1 MAEDKRRFPTEV
13 VDLPSKGLLYP
24 KGSPLAGGTIE
35 LKYMT
40 AKEEDILTS
49 RNLIQKGIVLDRLLE
64 SIIVDENISLNEI
77 LLGDKNAIMIATR
90 ILGYGKDYT
99 VQLTD
104 PSTGDKQ
111 EETFDLTQI
120 GDKKIDNKL
129 FKDGKNEFE
138 FELPSSKTKIMFRLL
153 THKEEKEID
162 AELKAYKKFTKESG
176 VTAEITTR
184 LKKAIVSINGDT
196 SQKRVNDFVDNE
208 LLSRDSFAFREYL
221 IKITP
226 DVDMSFTFTS
236 EVTGEDT
243 TMDIPLDVEFF
254 WPAGRR

>member
-1 MAEDKRRFPTEV
+1 MAEEKRQFPTEV
-13 VDLPSKGLLYP
+13 VDLPSKGKLYS

-49 RNLIQKGIVLDRLLE
+49 RNLIQKGIVLDKLLE
-64 SIIVDENISLNEI
+64 SVIVDESVSLNDL

-90 ILGYGKDYT
+90 ILGYGKEYT

-120 GDKKIDNKL
+120 EDKVVDEKL
-129 FKDGKNEFE
+129 FKGGKNEFE
-138 FELPSSKTKIMFRLL
+138 FDLPSSKIKIMFRLL
-153 THKEEKEID
+153 SHKEEKEID
-162 AELKAYKKFTKESG
+162 AELKAYKKFSKESG
-176 VTAEITTR
+176 ITSEITTR
-184 LKKAIVSINGDT
+184 LKKAIISVDGDT
-196 SQKRVNDFVDNE
+196 SQKRVNEFVENE
-208 LLSRDSFAFREYL
+208 LLSRDSLAFREYL
-221 IKITP
+221 IEITP

-236 EVTGEDT
+236 DQTGEDT

>member
-1 MAEDKRRFPTEV
+1 MADDKRRFPTEV

-24 KGSPLAGGTIE
+24 KDSPLAGGTIE

-49 RNLIQKGIVLDRLLE
+49 RNLIQKGVVLDKLLE
-64 SIIVDENISLNEI
+64 SVIVDENVSLNDL

-99 VQLTD
+99 VTLTD
-104 PSTGDKQ
+104 PSTGEKQ

-120 GDKKIDNKL
+120 DDKAINTKL
-129 FKDGKNEFE
+129 FKDGKNEFD
-138 FELPSSKTKIMFRLL
+138 FELPASKVQLTFRLL

-162 AELKAYKKFTKESG
+162 AELKALLKFTKESG
-176 VTAEITTR
+176 ISSEITTR
-184 LKKAIVSINGDT
+184 LKKAILSVDGDNSTKRINE
-196 SQKRVNDFVDNE
+196 FVDNE
-208 LLSRDSFAFREYL
+208 LLSRDSLAFREYL
-221 IKITP
+221 QEITP
-226 DVDMSFTFTS
+226 DVDMSFTFIS
-236 EVTGEDT
+236 EATGEDT

>member
-1 MAEDKRRFPTEV
+1 
-13 VDLPSKGLLYP
+13 
-24 KGSPLAGGTIE
+24 
-35 LKYMT
+35 
-40 AKEEDILTS
+40 
-49 RNLIQKGIVLDRLLE
+49 
-64 SIIVDENISLNEI
+64 
-77 LLGDKNAIMIATR
+77 MIATR

-111 EETFDLTQI
+111 EETFDLTKV
-120 GDKKIDNKL
+120 GDKKIDRKL
-129 FKDGKNEFE
+129 FKGGKNEFE
-138 FELPSSKTKIMFRLL
+138 FDLPASKTKILFRLL

-162 AELKAYKKFTKESG
+162 AELKAYKKFAKDSG

-184 LKKAIVSINGDT
+184 LKKAIVSVNGDT
-196 SQKRVNDFVDNE
+196 SQKRVTEFVDNE
-208 LLSRDSFAFREYL
+208 LLSRDSLAFREYL

-236 EVTGEDT
+236 DSTGEDT

>member
-1 MAEDKRRFPTEV
+1 MAENKRQFPTEV
-13 VDLPSKGLLYP
+13 VDLPSKGLLYS
-24 KGSPLAGGTIE
+24 KDSPLSSGTIE

-49 RNLIQKGIVLDRLLE
+49 RNLIQKGIVLDKLME
-64 SIIVDENISLNEI
+64 AVIVDEKVLLDDL
-77 LLGDKNAIMIATR
+77 LLGDKNAVMIATR
-90 ILGYGKDYT
+90 VLGYGKDYT
-99 VQLTD
+99 VTLTD

-120 GDKKIDNKL
+120 EDKVVDEKL
-129 FKDGKNEFE
+129 FKGGKNEFE
-138 FELPSSKTKIMFRLL
+138 FDLPASKIKIMFRLL

-162 AELKAYKKFTKESG
+162 AELKAYKKFSKESG
-176 VTAEITTR
+176 ITSEITTR
-184 LKKAIVSINGDT
+184 LKKSIISVDGDT
-196 SQKRVNDFVDNE
+196 TQKRVNEFVENE
-208 LLSRDSFAFREYL
+208 LLSRDSLAFREYL
-221 IKITP
+221 IEITP

-236 EVTGEDT
+236 DQTGEDT

>member
-1 MAEDKRRFPTEV
+1 MAEEKRRFPTEV

-24 KGSPLAGGTIE
+24 KDSPLAGGTIE

-49 RNLIQKGIVLDRLLE
+49 RNLIQKGVVLDKLLE
-64 SIIVDENISLNEI
+64 SVIIDDNVSLDDL

-90 ILGYGKDYT
+90 VLGYGKDYS

-111 EETFDLTQI
+111 KETFDLTLI
-120 GDKKIDNKL
+120 KDKEINTKL
-129 FKDGKNEFE
+129 FKGGKNEFD
-138 FELPSSKTKIMFRLL
+138 FELPASKTKITFRLL
-153 THKEEKEID
+153 THKEEKEIE
-162 AELKAYKKFTKESG
+162 AELKALKKFQKDSG
-176 VTAEITTR
+176 ITSEITTR
-184 LKKAIVSINGDT
+184 LKKAVLSVNGDNST
-196 SQKRVNDFVDNE
+196 KRIVEFVDNE
-208 LLSRDSFAFREYL
+208 LLSRDSLALREHL
-221 IKITP
+221 TEITP

-236 EVTGEDT
+236 DTTGEDT

>member
-1 MAEDKRRFPTEV
+1 MAEEKRQFPTEV
-13 VDLPSKGLLYP
+13 VDLPSKGKLYS

-49 RNLIQKGIVLDRLLE
+49 RNLIQKGIVLDKLLE
-64 SIIVDENISLNEI
+64 SVIVDESVSLNDL

-104 PSTGDKQ
+104 PSTGEKQ
-111 EETFDLTQI
+111 EETFDLTEI
-120 GDKKIDNKL
+120 TDKKIDSKL
-129 FKDGKNEFE
+129 FKAGKNEFE
-138 FELPSSKTKIMFRLL
+138 FELPAAKVKILFRLL

-162 AELKAYKKFTKESG
+162 AELKAYKKFSKDSG
-176 VTAEITTR
+176 ITAEITTR
-184 LKKAIVSINGDT
+184 LKKAIVSVNGDT
-196 SQKRVNDFVDNE
+196 SLKRISEFVENE
-208 LLSRDSFAFREYL
+208 LLSRDSLSFREYL

-236 EVTGEDT
+236 DQTGEDT

>member
-13 VDLPSKGLLYP
+13 VDLPSKGLLYS
-24 KGSPLAGGTIE
+24 KDSPLAGGTIE

-49 RNLIQKGIVLDRLLE
+49 RNLIQKGIVLDKLLE
-64 SIIVDENISLNEI
+64 SVIVDESVSLNDL

-90 ILGYGKDYT
+90 VLGYGKDYT

-104 PSTGDKQ
+104 PSTGEKQ
-111 EETFDLTQI
+111 EETFDLTKV
-120 GDKKIDNKL
+120 GDKKVDKKL
-129 FKDGKNEFE
+129 FKGGKNEFE
-138 FELPSSKTKIMFRLL
+138 FELPSSKIKILFRLL
-153 THKEEKEID
+153 THKEEKEIE
-162 AELKAYKKFTKESG
+162 AELKALRKFTKESG
-176 VTAEITTR
+176 ISSEITTR
-184 LKKAIVSINGDT
+184 LKKAILSVGGDT
-196 SQKRVNDFVDNE
+196 SLKRINEFVDGE

-221 IKITP
+221 QEITP
-226 DVDMSFTFTS
+226 DIDMSFTFIS
-236 EVTGEDT
+236 EQTGEDT

>member
-1 MAEDKRRFPTEV
+1 MAEEKRQFPTEV
-13 VDLPSKGLLYP
+13 VDLPSKGLLYS
-24 KGSPLAGGTIE
+24 KDSPLSSGNIE

-64 SIIVDENISLNEI
+64 SIIVDENVSLNDL

-111 EETFDLTQI
+111 EETFDLTKV
-120 GDKKIDNKL
+120 GDKKIDYKL
-129 FKDGKNEFE
+129 FKCGKNEFE
-138 FELPSSKTKIMFRLL
+138 FDLPASKVKIMFRLL

-162 AELKAYKKFTKESG
+162 VELKAHKKFTKDTG

-184 LKKAIVSINGDT
+184 LKKAIVSVNGDA
-196 SQKRVNDFVDNE
+196 SQKRVNEFVENE
-208 LLSRDSFAFREYL
+208 LLSRDSLSFREYL

-236 EVTGEDT
+236 DQTGEDT

>member
-49 RNLIQKGIVLDRLLE
+49 RNLIQKGIVLDKLLE
-64 SIIVDENISLNEI
+64 SVIVDEKVSLNDL

-90 ILGYGKDYT
+90 ILGYGKDYI
-99 VQLTD
+99 VSLTD

-111 EETFDLTQI
+111 EETFDLTKV
-120 GDKKIDNKL
+120 GDKKIDYKL
-129 FKDGKNEFE
+129 FKSGKNEFE
-138 FELPSSKTKIMFRLL
+138 FDLPSSKVKILFRLL

-162 AELKAYKKFTKESG
+162 AELKAHKKFAKDSG
-176 VTAEITTR
+176 ITAEITTR
-184 LKKAIVSINGDT
+184 LKKAIVSVNGDT
-196 SQKRVNDFVDNE
+196 SLKRISEFVENE
-208 LLSRDSFAFREYL
+208 LLSRDSLSFREHL

-236 EVTGEDT
+236 ETTGEDT

>member
-1 MAEDKRRFPTEV
+1 MAEEKRQFPTEV
-13 VDLPSKGLLYP
+13 VNLPSKGKLYQ

-49 RNLIQKGIVLDRLLE
+49 RNLIQKGIVLDKLLE
-64 SIIVDENISLNEI
+64 SVIVDEKITLNDL

-99 VQLTD
+99 VTLTD

-111 EETFDLTQI
+111 EETFDLTSI
-120 GDKKIDNKL
+120 NDKEVDWDL
-129 FKDGKNEFE
+129 FKSGKNEFE
-138 FELPSSKTKIMFRLL
+138 FDLPSSKVKIMFRLL

-162 AELKAYKKFTKESG
+162 AELKAYKKFSKQSG

-184 LKKAIVSINGDT
+184 LKKAIVSVNGDT
-196 SQKRVNDFVDNE
+196 SQKRVNEFVENE

>member
-24 KGSPLAGGTIE
+24 KDSPLAGGTIE

-64 SIIVDENISLNEI
+64 SIIVDENVSLNDL

-99 VQLTD
+99 VSLTD

-111 EETFDLTQI
+111 EETFDLTKV
-120 GDKKIDNKL
+120 GDKKIDYKL

-138 FELPSSKTKIMFRLL
+138 FELPAAKVKILFRLL

-162 AELKAYKKFTKESG
+162 AELKAYKKFTKDSG
-176 VTAEITTR
+176 ISAEITTR
-184 LKKAIVSINGDT
+184 LKKAIVSVNGD
-196 SQKRVNDFVDNE
+196 SSIKRINEFVDDE
-208 LLSRDSFAFREYL
+208 LLSRDSLAFREFL
-221 IKITP
+221 KEITP
-226 DVDMSFTFTS
+226 DIDMSFTFTS
-236 EVTGEDT
+236 DQTGEDT

>member
-1 MAEDKRRFPTEV
+1 MAEEKRQFPTEV
-13 VDLPSKGLLYP
+13 VDLPSKGLLYS
-24 KGSPLAGGTIE
+24 KDSPLSSGNIE

-64 SIIVDENISLNEI
+64 SIIVDENVSLNDL

-111 EETFDLTQI
+111 EETFDLTKV
-120 GDKKIDNKL
+120 GDKKIDYKL
-129 FKDGKNEFE
+129 FKSGKNEFE
-138 FELPSSKTKIMFRLL
+138 FDLPASKVKIMFRLL

-162 AELKAYKKFTKESG
+162 VELKAHKKFTKDTG

-184 LKKAIVSINGDT
+184 LKKAIVSVNGDA
-196 SQKRVNDFVDNE
+196 SQKRVNEFVENE
-208 LLSRDSFAFREYL
+208 LLSRDSLSFREYL

-236 EVTGEDT
+236 DQTGEDT

>member
-196 SQKRVNDFVDNE
+196 SQKRVNDFVENE
-208 LLSRDSFAFREYL
+208 LLSRDSLAFREYL

>member
-1 MAEDKRRFPTEV
+1 MAEDKRQFPTEV
-13 VDLPSKGLLYP
+13 VDLPSKGLLYS
-24 KGSPLAGGTIE
+24 KDSPLSSGNIE

-49 RNLIQKGIVLDRLLE
+49 RNLIQKGIVLDKLLE
-64 SIIVDENISLNEI
+64 SVIVDENISLNDL

-90 ILGYGKDYT
+90 ILGYGKDYI
-99 VQLTD
+99 VSLTD

-111 EETFDLTQI
+111 EETFDLTKVD
-120 GDKKIDNKL
+120 DKKVDYKL
-129 FKDGKNEFE
+129 FKGGKNEFE
-138 FELPSSKTKIMFRLL
+138 FDLPSSKVKILFRLL

-162 AELKAYKKFTKESG
+162 AELKAYKKFAKDSG
-176 VTAEITTR
+176 ITAEITTR
-184 LKKAIVSINGDT
+184 LKKAIVSVNGDT
-196 SQKRVNDFVDNE
+196 SLKRISEFVENE
-208 LLSRDSFAFREYL
+208 LLSRDSLSFREHL

-236 EVTGEDT
+236 ETTGEDT

>member
-1 MAEDKRRFPTEV
+1 MAEEKRQFPTEV

-24 KGSPLAGGTIE
+24 KDSPLAGGTIE

-49 RNLIQKGIVLDRLLE
+49 RNLIQKGIVLDKLLE
-64 SIIVDENISLNEI
+64 SVIVDENISLNDL

-99 VQLTD
+99 VSLTD

-111 EETFDLTQI
+111 EETFDLTKV
-120 GDKKIDNKL
+120 GDKKVDNKL

-138 FELPSSKTKIMFRLL
+138 FDLPASKVKIMFRLL

-184 LKKAIVSINGDT
+184 MKKAIVSVSGDT
-196 SQKRVNDFVDNE
+196 SQKRVIEFVDNE
-208 LLSRDSFAFREYL
+208 LLSRDSLALREYL

-236 EVTGEDT
+236 ETTGEDT